1 MEGMEMWK
9 NVNSEVFQILT
20 FNSTL
25 STVDCWLTNIIWMS
39 MHCEIKVAESDV
51 DELVLLI
58 KMIFILFNL
67 STINTKHHRS
77 TATNEKIAR
86 PQVTQ

>member
-1 MEGMEMWK
+1 
-9 NVNSEVFQILT
+9 
-20 FNSTL
+20 
-25 STVDCWLTNIIWMS
+25 

-58 KMIFILFNL
+58 KMIFILFNRQP
-67 STINTKHHRS
+67 SGRQHEHEHHRS
-77 TATNEKIAR
+77 TATNEKIAQ